1 MTFSI
6 DCSRITRRNTAA
18 LGIVLLLLMLVLQG
32 CSKELQYSQRREV
45 AQTFM
50 NHLVA
55 HELDKA
61 TAMTPQTKEHQLAV
75 QLLADA
81 IALKIRN
88 ENIQRFEYVFIS
100 EITVNANQAKVVFSQ
115 VVNDSA
121 VQDNVV
127 VELLYSQEKS
137 TWLVN
142 NVILG

>member
-1 MTFSI
+1 M
-6 DCSRITRRNTAA
+6 
-18 LGIVLLLLMLVLQG
+18 
-32 CSKELQYSQRREV
+32 
-45 AQTFM
+45 
-50 NHLVA
+50 
-55 HELDKA
+55 
-61 TAMTPQTKEHQLAV
+61 
-75 QLLADA
+75 
-81 IALKIRN
+81 KIRN

-100 EITVNANQAKVVFSQ
+100 ETTVNANQAKVVFSQ